1 MSKKAVRNYLT
12 HEYSEAFRRRDRMAA
27 DDQRQDAEIQQATMN
42 TLRGVWR
49 ILTGVDD
56 LREVSIREGGR

>member
-1 MSKKAVRNYLT
+1 VSKKAIRNYMKQT
-12 HEYSEAFRRRDRMAA
+12 YSEAFRRRDCMAA

-56 LREVSIREGGR
+56 LHEVSIREGDR

>member
-1 MSKKAVRNYLT
+1 MSNKAVRNYLT
-12 HEYSEAFRRRDRMAA
+12 HEYSEAFSRRDRKAA
-27 DDQRQDAEIQQATMN
+27 DSQRQDAEIQQATMN

-56 LREVSIREGGR
+56 LQGVSIRECDR